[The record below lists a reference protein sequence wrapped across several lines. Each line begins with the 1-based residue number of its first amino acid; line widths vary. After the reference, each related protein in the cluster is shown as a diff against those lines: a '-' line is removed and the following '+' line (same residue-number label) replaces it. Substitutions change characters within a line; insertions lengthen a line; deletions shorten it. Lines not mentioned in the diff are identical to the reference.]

1 MKAWG
6 NDTVRGGQTVFHGLR
21 MWSQLV
27 TVGVMTIAILVVT
40 VPVFMLWRT
49 TPTYDGYAAG
59 MLTLAETKL
68 SIGYDADAG
77 QEVRLENGDT
87 VVTTIADI
95 AAFGPWHAARDGI
108 LETVISGAWLGAKIG
123 AGLVALMLCWFR
135 YQGYRLKQKKR
146 LRGAELVSA
155 RELSR
160 RVHPLK
166 VRALHR
172 LAGAPAP
179 YRIAGVPYP
188 ERTETQHTIV
198 SGTTGSGKTVLIS
211 DLVQQIRQRGDRCVI
226 YDKMGSYTQAFFD
239 PERDV
244 LLNPLDARAPRW
256 SPFFEARSPRD
267 FDTMAAALIPQQKDT
282 VDPFWVTAARQ
293 LFSNGAGVL
302 WEKGVKQNAVLVEHL
317 LKTDLTELAKAME
330 GTVAQSIVDPENPK
344 TALSVRA
351 MLTANI
357 GAMEIL
363 PDAGKPFSIREWTSR
378 NEENSFLFL
387 TSRGDQHATLRG
399 LISTWLEIAVNALLS
414 LDRDDDRRIWVI
426 LDELPTLHQVPSLQ
440 PGLAESRQFGGCF
453 VLGVQVA
460 SALAGSLRAKRRR
473 NHLRALRHASRVR
486 RTGPGHRAVVGRQP
500 GAKRDR
506 GSRRGRELRRRSRT
520 ATASRS
526 RRKRELQS
534 LALPSEITRLPNLTG
549 YLKLPG
555 PLPVARIELDYVK
568 RPKNAPRFVPRTH
581 AHGTLPDASA
591 SESPDPNADVQ
602 DALAPQSPEPNGDTR
617 DVLVLVSPDAKPE
630 EQVEPEP
637 VNVTTNGTT
646 DSAVA
651 ASAQGEFA
659 FHGEDTG
666 NGAGDEKPVASGA
679 GKIDAPG
686 ADEAGPAARPA
697 GRRRSRGCRE
707 RGTRARKRKRPGR
720 GQSNGRPKPAWT
732 PI

>member
-1 MKAWG
+1 MAGIRAIRFRAWPDSPNPTGLAPDTARLRRLPAPRKFRSVPNGINGEVRERIMKAWG
-6 NDTVRGGQTVFHGLR
+6 SDTVRGGQTVFHGLR

-87 VVTTIADI
+87 VVATIADI

-123 AGLVALMLCWFR
+123 AGLVALMLGWFR

-440 PGLAESRQFGGCF
+440 PGLAESRQFGA
-453 VLGVQVA
+453 A
-460 SALAGSLRAKRRR
+460 SCSASRSPRRSGSLRAKRRR
-473 NHLRALRHASRVR
+473 DHLRALRHARRVR
-486 RTGPGHRAVVGRQP
+486 RTRPRHRAVVGRQP
-500 GAKRDR
+500 RAKRDR
-506 GSRRGRELRRRSRT
+506 GSRRGRELWRGPVPRRRHAHAAAGVAVARAAVGNHPAAEPHGVSETPRPLPGRPNRT
-520 ATASRS
+520 RLREAPEDRAPVRAANTRARHPPGRIGVGVARPERGRAGCIGTGVAGAEQGHARRIGAGASGRETGRASR
-526 RRKRELQS
+526 
-534 LALPSEITRLPNLTG
+534 A
-549 YLKLPG
+549 
-555 PLPVARIELDYVK
+555 
-568 RPKNAPRFVPRTH
+568 
-581 AHGTLPDASA
+581 
-591 SESPDPNADVQ
+591 
-602 DALAPQSPEPNGDTR
+602 
-617 DVLVLVSPDAKPE
+617 
-630 EQVEPEP
+630 
-637 VNVTTNGTT
+637 
-646 DSAVA
+646 
-651 ASAQGEFA
+651 
-659 FHGEDTG
+659 
-666 NGAGDEKPVASGA
+666 GA
-679 GKIDAPG
+679 GKSHDKRVNG
-686 ADEAGPAARPA
+686 FSRGVECA
-697 GRRRSRGCRE
+697 GRIRVPWRGHRE
-707 RGTRARKRKRPGR
+707 RCRR
-720 GQSNGRPKPAWT
+720 
-732 PI
+732 

>member
-6 NDTVRGGQTVFHGLR
+6 SDTVRGGQTVFHGLR

-27 TVGVMTIAILVVT
+27 TVGVMTIAVLVVT

-108 LETVISGAWLGAKIG
+108 LETVISGAWLGGKIG
-123 AGLVALMLCWFR
+123 VGLVVGMLGWFR

-256 SPFFEARSPRD
+256 SPFFEARSSRD
-267 FDTMAAALIPQQKDT
+267 FDTMAAALIPQQRDT
-282 VDPFWVTAARQ
+282 VDPVLGHGRAAV
-293 LFSNGAGVL
+293 VL
-302 WEKGVKQNAVLVEHL
+302 QRRRRAVGKGRAEQPVLVEHL
-317 LKTDLTELAKAME
+317 LKTNLQALAEAME

-351 MLTANI
+351 MLTAHL

-460 SALAGSLRAKRRR
+460 SALRDLYGRNGAETISGLCGTRVVFAAPDRDTAQWSADSL
-473 NHLRALRHASRVR
+473 
-486 RTGPGHRAVVGRQP
+486 GRSEIEEVAEGVSY
-500 GAKRDR
+500 GADPYRDGVTLTPR
-506 GSRRGRELRRRSRT
+506 
-520 ATASRS
+520 
-526 RRKRELQS
+526 RELQS

-555 PLPVARIELDYVK
+555 PFPVARIELDYVK
-568 RPKNAPRFVPRTH
+568 RPKTAPRFVPRTQ
-581 AHGTLPDASA
+581 AHGPAPDASA
-591 SESPDPNADVQ
+591 PE
-602 DALAPQSPEPNGDTR
+602 SPEPNGDTR
-617 DVLVLVSPDAKPE
+617 DVLVLVPPDPKP
-630 EQVEPEP
+630 
-637 VNVTTNGTT
+637 
-646 DSAVA
+646 
-651 ASAQGEFA
+651 
-659 FHGEDTG
+659 
-666 NGAGDEKPVASGA
+666 DEHESS
-679 GKIDAPG
+679 
-686 ADEAGPAARPA
+686 
-697 GRRRSRGCRE
+697 RRR
-707 RGTRARKRKRPGR
+707 
-720 GQSNGRPKPAWT
+720 
-732 PI
+732 

>member
-1 MKAWG
+1 MRAWG

-21 MWSQLV
+21 MWSQVV
-27 TVGVMTIAILVVT
+27 TVGVMTIAVLVVT

-49 TPTYDGYAAG
+49 TPTYEGYAAG

-68 SIGYDADAG
+68 AIGYDADAG

-95 AAFGPWHAARDGI
+95 AAYGPWHAARDGV

-123 AGLVALMLCWFR
+123 AGLVALMLGWFR
-135 YQGYRLKQKKR
+135 YQGHRLKQKKR

-160 RVHPLK
+160 RVRPLRT
-166 VRALHR
+166 RAW
-172 LAGAPAP
+172 GAVSGKPRP

-211 DLVQQIRQRGDRCVI
+211 DLVGQIRERGDRCVI

-256 SPFFEARSPRD
+256 SPFFEARSARD

-302 WEKGVKQNAVLVEHL
+302 WEQGEWDNRVLVEHL
-317 LKTDLTELAKAME
+317 LKTNLKALAEAME

-351 MLTANI
+351 MLTAHL

-363 PDAGKPFSIREWTSR
+363 PDAGKPFSIREWISR
-378 NEENSFLFL
+378 DVEDSCLFL
-387 TSRGDQHATLRG
+387 TSRGDQHASLRG

-460 SALAGSLRAKRRR
+460 SALRDLYGRNGAETISGLCGTRVVFAAPDRDTAQWSADSL
-473 NHLRALRHASRVR
+473 
-486 RTGPGHRAVVGRQP
+486 GRSEIEEVAEGVSY
-500 GAKRDR
+500 GADPYRDGVTLTPR
-506 GSRRGRELRRRSRT
+506 
-520 ATASRS
+520 
-526 RRKRELQS
+526 RELQS

-555 PLPVARIELDYVK
+555 PFPVARIELDYVE
-568 RPKNAPRFVPRTH
+568 RPKNAPRFVPRTQ
-581 AHGTLPDASA
+581 AHGPVPDTSA
-591 SESPDPNADVQ
+591 PE
-602 DALAPQSPEPNGDTR
+602 SPEPHGVTK
-617 DVLVLVSPDAKPE
+617 DVLVLVSPDPKPDE
-630 EQVEPEP
+630 HDEPAP
-637 VNVTTNGTT
+637 AMAGTNGAA
-646 DSAVA
+646 DSPVA
-651 ASAQGEFA
+651 PGAQGELA
-659 FHGEDTG
+659 FEGEETG
-666 NGAGDEKPVASGA
+666 NGADDEKPVPVSDGKNDAVEPQESDPPPDPQAEAVDDVAENEEAAA
-679 GKIDAPG
+679 GS
-686 ADEAGPAARPA
+686 EAAETA
-697 GRRRSRGCRE
+697 
-707 RGTRARKRKRPGR
+707 
-720 GQSNGRPKPAWT
+720 QSKGRPELGWT
-732 PI
+732 NI